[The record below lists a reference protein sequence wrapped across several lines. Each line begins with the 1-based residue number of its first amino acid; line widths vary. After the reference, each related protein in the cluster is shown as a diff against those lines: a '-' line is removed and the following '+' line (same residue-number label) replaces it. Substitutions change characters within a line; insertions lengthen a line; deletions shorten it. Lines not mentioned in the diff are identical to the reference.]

1 VVILAV
7 PAATLA
13 ARKKRKLELMTESKQ
28 RASRQDYAVLW
39 DVDGVLIDS
48 AEQHRKAWQQLAEEN
63 GLVYSDERFWATFGR
78 RNADVIPSMFG
89 AGYPPDT
96 VARLAER
103 KEELYRQLLSAEVE
117 PLPGA
122 TQLMAALHVAGYRQ
136 ALGSSAPRE
145 NIALVIRLLG
155 IAPYLDGSV
164 SGEEV
169 ARGKPAPDIYLAAAK
184 QIRVAPVHC
193 LVIEDAVAG
202 IEAAH
207 AASMRCLAVR
217 RRGVPDAA
225 GLELADYLVT
235 TLAQADVALVDH
247 LLLET

>member
-1 VVILAV
+1 
-7 PAATLA
+7 
-13 ARKKRKLELMTESKQ
+13 MTESKQ
-28 RASRQDYAVLW
+28 RASRRDYAVLW

-48 AEQHRKAWQQLAEEN
+48 AEQHRKSWQQLAEEN
-63 GLVYSDERFWATFGR
+63 GFAYTDERFWETFGR
-78 RNADVIPSMFG
+78 RNADVIPTMFG
-89 AGYPPDT
+89 TGYPPDT

-103 KEELYRQLLSAEVE
+103 KEELYRQLLSAEVV

-122 TQLMAALHVAGYRQ
+122 TELMAALHVAGYRQ
-136 ALGSSAPRE
+136 ALGSSAPKE

-155 IAPYLDGSV
+155 IGAYLDGSV

-169 ARGKPAPDIYLAAAK
+169 AEGKPAPDIYLAAAK
-184 QIRVAPVHC
+184 QVGVVPDHC

-235 TLAQADVALVDH
+235 TLVEADVALVDR
-247 LLLET
+247 LLLIA

>member
-1 VVILAV
+1 
-7 PAATLA
+7 
-13 ARKKRKLELMTESKQ
+13 MTQSKQ
-28 RASRQDYAVLW
+28 GASRQDYAVLW

-48 AEQHRKAWQQLAEEN
+48 AEQHRKSWQLLAEEN
-63 GLVYSDERFWATFGR
+63 GFAYSDERFWATFGR

-89 AGYPPDT
+89 TGYPPEM
-96 VARLAER
+96 VARLADR
-103 KEELYRQLLSAEVE
+103 KEELYRQLLSAEAE

-122 TQLMAALHVAGYRQ
+122 TELMAALHVAGYRQ

-145 NIALVIRLLG
+145 NIVLVIRLLG
-155 IAPYLDGSV
+155 IGSYLDGSV

-169 ARGKPAPDIYLAAAK
+169 AEGKPAPDIYLAAAK
-184 QIRVAPVHC
+184 QVGVAPDHC

-225 GLELADYLVT
+225 GLALADYLVT
-235 TLAQADVALVDH
+235 TLADADVALVDH
-247 LLLET
+247 LLLDA

>member
-1 VVILAV
+1 
-7 PAATLA
+7 
-13 ARKKRKLELMTESKQ
+13 MTESKQ
-28 RASRQDYAVLW
+28 RALRQDYAVLW
-39 DVDGVLIDS
+39 DIDGVLIDS
-48 AEQHRKAWQQLAEEN
+48 AEQHRKSWQQLAEEN
-63 GLVYSDERFWATFGR
+63 GFAYSDERFWATFGR
-78 RNADVIPSMFG
+78 RNADVIPRMFG
-89 AGYPPDT
+89 GRYPPDT
-96 VARLAER
+96 VARLGER
-103 KEELYRQLLSAEVE
+103 KEELYRRLLAAEAE

-122 TQLMAALHVAGYRQ
+122 IELLSALHAAGYRQ

-155 IAPYLDGSV
+155 IGSYLDGSV

-169 ARGKPAPDIYLAAAK
+169 AEGKPAPDIYLAAAK
-184 QIRVAPVHC
+184 QVRVPPSHC

-225 GLELADYLVT
+225 GLELADHLVT
-235 TLAQADVALVDH
+235 TLAEASVALVDR
-247 LLLET
+247 LLLEG